1 MADSGDVK
9 YRYQSMKVIRG
20 REASTIT
27 KMQSDGW
34 ELHRRDQGR
43 LRTEMTFRRAK
54 KPTPWRL
61 VAALAVVA
69 LVVIAVGGIV
79 ALQGEDNIPGEATTS
94 PSQEPPTPA
103 TATETA
109 SPAPTQTQP
118 PTPATATETA
128 SPAPTQTQPPTP
140 ATDEVLTVDNNPDL
154 QTLLTSGEDY
164 NLSKT
169 FSKTYEGRTIEFNGN
184 VANTMPHGDY
194 DTRFDFLVYAGD
206 YSETVANPGP
216 SFQFR
221 DVNFYDLN
229 LQGRGSSVGTGDNL
243 HIVAEVGAF
252 EPRSGLFLLEP
263 ISTQLR

>member
-94 PSQEPPTPA
+94 PSQE
-103 TATETA
+103 
-109 SPAPTQTQP
+109 P

>member
-1 MADSGDVK
+1 MAESGDAQ

-27 KMQSDGW
+27 KMQNNGW
-34 ELHRRDQGR
+34 EPHSQNQGR
-43 LRTEMTFRRAK
+43 LRTEMTFRRVK

-61 VAALAVVA
+61 IVAGAVATIVA
-69 LVVIAVGGIV
+69 IAVVGGIA
-79 ALQGEDNIPGEATTS
+79 ALRGGNDAPDEATTSASEGASETPNENTPS
-94 PSQEPPTPA
+94 PSQEPSQEP

-118 PTPATATETA
+118 PAPAA
-128 SPAPTQTQPPTP
+128 
-140 ATDEVLTVDNNPDL
+140 DEVLTVDNNPDL
-154 QTLLTSGEDY
+154 KTLLTTGENY
-164 NLSKT
+164 KLSRA

-194 DTRFDFLVYAGD
+194 NTRFDFLVYNGD

-216 SFQFR
+216 PFQFR
-221 DVNFYDLN
+221 DVNFSDLN

-243 HIVAEVGAF
+243 HILAEVGAF
-252 EPRSGLFLLEP
+252 EPRTGLFLLEP
-263 ISTQLR
+263 VSTQLR